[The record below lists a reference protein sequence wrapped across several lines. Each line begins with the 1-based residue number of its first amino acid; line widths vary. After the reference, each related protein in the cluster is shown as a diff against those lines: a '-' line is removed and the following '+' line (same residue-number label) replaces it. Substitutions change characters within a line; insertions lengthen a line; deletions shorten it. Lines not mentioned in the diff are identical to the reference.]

1 MSFFDADARKAEEV
15 AAALAVK
22 EGEDKFQKILAEVS
36 IAVELRAAVIQ
47 FNCRWCSYAQWFP
60 VPCTIRFNGIA
71 TVSQSCLHSTLAAHQ
86 SRTTHHVR
94 MHLLSTPSHCP
105 HVVCCACFVF
115 QKVKS
120 VAAPGDEAIRMEYF
134 AGDAEFQSLNWVDKG
149 RVLLEVNRPLLKR
162 ADAKG
167 KPTTITLVSALLD
180 LGRGDLPACTGATT
194 ACLS

>member
-1 MSFFDADARKAEEV
+1 MHHSLQRAQSR
-15 AAALAVK
+15 
-22 EGEDKFQKILAEVS
+22 
-36 IAVELRAAVIQ
+36 LR
-47 FNCRWCSYAQWFP
+47 
-60 VPCTIRFNGIA
+60 
-71 TVSQSCLHSTLAAHQ
+71 STLAAHQ
-86 SRTTHHVR
+86 SRATQHVR
-94 MHLLSTPSHCP
+94 KRFLIKLSKCP
-105 HVVCCACFVF
+105 HIVCCACCVL

-180 LGRGDLPACTGATT
+180 LGRGDLPACTGAAA